1 MDGLTSPTYGYQWVR
16 VDADGTSNPT
26 DITGATSATYK
37 QVEADVGR
45 KLRVTVSF
53 TDDDGKDEGRTS
65 EPTAT
70 VLDTPVGICGRTPQ
84 VRDALVALIHGVS
97 NCADVT
103 APHLAAITGKLELF
117 GQQITALA
125 EGDFA
130 GLTSLTHLSLH
141 TNALT
146 TLPTGVFAELTS
158 LTRLSLYSNALTRLP
173 TGVFAELTAL
183 TELKLGSNQ
192 LSTLPDGVFDGL
204 TSLTQLYLNNNELT
218 TLDDDV
224 FEPLTALTALR
235 LRDNPG
241 APFAPEAVALP
252 DDGTVSAAGGT
263 VTLDGSGSGGPWGTN
278 VTYGWALTDPVSG
291 VTVTFDDDTSA
302 TPVVTIPALAE
313 GTGRTFTLTV
323 TGRGGTDGSV
333 PATDTAT
340 VTAISDDA
348 TLSALTVND
357 GTNDLTLAPAFA
369 SGTFAYAADVAH
381 AVDEVTLSAT
391 VNHAGASVSAVTL
404 NGTAV
409 ADSDFTDGITVPG
422 LLAGGNDIVVT
433 VTVEDTSATRT
444 YTVTVTANT
453 APTAL
458 DALIT
463 TNEDTAY
470 TFGAADFNFDDTD
483 TGDALASVTV
493 VTLLAAGALEL
504 DGTAVTTGQSVP
516 AADIGKLVFTPVAN
530 GNGDAYARFTFR
542 VHDGTDESA
551 ASYVMTV
558 NVTAMNDPA
567 TGAPAISGT
576 GQVGMV
582 LTASP
587 GTIADADGL
596 AGVSYSYQWIQV
608 DGAAETEIGAANTGS
623 YTPVRADVGKTLKVR
638 ASFTDAD
645 SNDEGRTSEPTATV
659 TAAPTAPAIGDASAS
674 EGDAITF
681 TVTLADA
688 ATRDVTVDYA
698 TSVAADDT
706 AAQTDFTARSG
717 TVTFAVGET
726 VQTFTV
732 STLEDRID
740 ESGETFTVTL
750 DNVRPAGAA
759 TLPADPTATGTIMDD
774 DAAPVLV
781 LSVAPASIAE
791 SGGTSTV
798 TVSTGTGSTFADEQT
813 IALAL
818 SGTATEVEDY
828 TISSKSL
835 TLPAG
840 VGSGASSVRAT
851 VTAEDDDIFGGAVNK
866 QLSIAGSR
874 RGANFGATRTITII
888 ENEEAPKL
896 TLTLT
901 DDSISENGGS
911 TTVTASVAPRIADA
925 FTVTFGIDPTAP
937 ATAADYDLSGT
948 LSFAALSDS
957 PTGTVTIAANDNRVD
972 RSDKTVSVTG
982 RSSRSYFRATEAVT
996 LTIEDEDAPPVP
1008 VLEVSTSSIAENGGT
1023 SIVTVTT
1030 GTGSTYATDQ
1040 AIMLSLSGTATVAGD
1055 YSVDSTLT
1063 LLAGVGSGASTVTT
1077 TVTGVDDRIDDDDE
1091 TVVINASRGGTGFGS
1106 PQTVAITD
1114 DDAAPVLVF
1123 SALPAS
1129 IAENGG
1135 VSTVTV
1141 GTGTGSTYATAQ
1153 TITLAVAGTAIE
1165 GSDYTIGSRT
1175 LTLPVGV
1182 GSIASSVTT
1191 PVTGLDDGLFE
1202 GEADQT
1208 VLVTAT
1214 HDGTDAG
1221 TPQTVAVVDDEANSK
1236 VVLTLTPD
1244 TIEEARAPGNPNAN
1258 SATVTATVSPPAE
1271 HPFVVQLGVE
1281 PNAPATANDYTTA
1294 FPVPSF
1300 GLLDFAAEATA
1311 STGLATIYA
1320 VDNDVD
1326 TPDKT
1331 LTISGSIGAYDNGGQ
1346 GLRAPRT
1353 TGIRAPA
1360 PRTLTLRDDDEAADT
1375 VSLSLDVTSVAEAAG
1390 PTDIEVTATLNSGA
1404 RESAVVV
1411 TVTVG
1416 GGTGDDGAVSGADFN
1431 PVEAFTLSILAGE
1444 TSVSA
1449 DFTLTPLDD
1458 RIHEPDEVL
1467 SVVGAANDSLVGVPE
1482 AAGITI
1488 TDNDEAPVLTLE
1500 VAPDLIA
1507 EDGGTATVTVSTG
1520 TGSTFADEQTITL
1533 SLSGSATTGADYAIS
1548 AQTLTLPAGSGAN
1561 ASSVTAAVTAVHDGV
1576 FEGDETLVISGQ
1588 ADGAAFG
1595 EQQTLTITDNE
1606 GSPQVA
1612 LVLSPGSIAEDG
1624 GVSKVTA
1631 TVSPASAE
1639 AFTVAVASAP
1649 VSPAEARDF
1658 QQPGTTLSFAA
1669 GATLSSGS
1677 VTIAAVNN
1685 TADTPNRQVSVSG
1698 TVTAPGVLA
1707 PADATLTI
1715 LDDEGAAVL
1724 TLEVAPATIAEDGGT
1739 ATVTVTTGTGSTFGS
1754 AQAITLV
1761 LGGTATQGEDYTVSA
1776 TQLTLPADAASV
1788 TATVT
1793 GLDDGVFEGDETLL
1807 ISGQADGAA
1816 FGEQQTL
1823 TITDN
1828 EGSPQVRMVL
1838 SPGSIAEDGGVS
1850 TVTATVSPAP
1860 AEAFTVTVAA
1870 TADAPATEADFT
1882 LTGATLSFAANA
1894 AESTG
1899 EVMIAAVDNGVDA
1912 ANKTV
1917 RVTGS
1922 VSSTGIEAPVDAT
1935 LTILDDEGAPVL
1947 ALEVAPATIAE
1958 DGGTATVTVTT
1969 GTGSTFGSA
1978 QAITLVLGG
1987 TATQGEDYTVSA
1999 TQLTLP
2005 ADAASVTAT
2014 VTGLDDGVLEG
2025 DETLLISGQADG
2037 AAFGEQQT
2045 LTITDNEEAPRVTLV
2060 LSPDSIAED
2069 GGVSTVTATVS
2080 PASAEAFTVTV
2091 AATADAPAAG
2101 SDFTLTGATLS
2112 FAANA
2117 AESTGEVTIAAVDN
2131 DEDTPDK
2138 SVTISGTVS
2147 LDGVTAPAGATL
2159 TIADNDE
2166 PPSDDPGVDI
2176 ARQPLTTVEGDEAGS
2191 TFSVKLTVQPVESV
2205 TVTVLAPPASGLT
2218 VVPPELVFTP
2228 DNWNVE
2234 QTVTV
2239 TAAEDADTKSR
2250 TVPLSFAATGAGYED
2265 VPVAPLPVTVIDAS
2279 ELPELRVADARG
2291 REAEGQL
2298 IFDLTLNRAAEQ
2310 AVSVA
2315 FATRDGTARAG
2326 EDYDALAGTA
2336 TIAAGARAT
2345 RIAVP
2350 VRVDLFREA
2359 DESFLLMLS
2368 GADGARLADG
2378 EAIGV
2383 IEDEAALASQWLA
2396 RFGRLAGDHVM
2407 AAVEEQITA
2416 PRGDA
2421 SHVTVAGH
2429 RLTGGTGSF
2438 DTGARG
2444 LDPLG
2449 QPGFGRAPSLQ
2460 AAGLHPA
2467 TGWGWQAPP
2476 GERPWSGD
2484 GGMAVAG
2491 FGSAGAGD
2499 RFGPAGRTLSGRD
2512 LLANSAFLLNAGPG
2526 GGQGASVWG
2535 RGDYT
2540 RFDHLGE
2547 GLQGGGEALSAT
2559 VGVDWACA
2567 RCLIGIAL
2575 SHTAVEAGYGASGR
2589 ESGTL
2594 ESSVT
2599 GLYPYFGVQLAERF
2613 SVWGL
2618 AGQGQG
2624 ELIPAPATGARTEK
2638 LDIET
2643 GLAGFGA
2650 RAELISPDKAFSLAV
2665 KTEAFVSHATSGE
2678 AEGILEAEGEW
2689 RRVRLGLEG
2698 SWLAEFDTGASLR
2711 SSLEVAALQDAG
2723 DAENGR
2729 GAEVGASLRLIDVAP
2744 GLSLSVGVRGLVSH
2758 ESEEYEEW
2766 GGSGGLR
2773 YDPEPG
2779 SAAGPLISLTHSWGA
2794 AQSGGL
2800 QQALRGNGLSRPP
2813 MPLLARRE
2821 EQLSAEF
2828 AWGFEA
2834 FGALGVPWA
2843 RVGTAGAGED
2853 YRVGYSLFT
2862 HRGIPSLE
2870 LGRSALGREVRV
2882 GWALT
2887 VRCRAQVAVQ
2897 VLNSAAGPGERTNTG
2912 FELTLRSIAPGGR
2925 PGAASCD
2932 TLQPLFTSGAPR

>member
-1 MDGLTSPTYGYQWVR
+1 M
-16 VDADGTSNPT
+16 
-26 DITGATSATYK
+26 
-37 QVEADVGR
+37 
-45 KLRVTVSF
+45 
-53 TDDDGKDEGRTS
+53 
-65 EPTAT
+65 
-70 VLDTPVGICGRTPQ
+70 
-84 VRDALVALIHGVS
+84 
-97 NCADVT
+97 
-103 APHLAAITGKLELF
+103 
-117 GQQITALA
+117 
-125 EGDFA
+125 
-130 GLTSLTHLSLH
+130 
-141 TNALT
+141 
-146 TLPTGVFAELTS
+146 
-158 LTRLSLYSNALTRLP
+158 
-173 TGVFAELTAL
+173 
-183 TELKLGSNQ
+183 
-192 LSTLPDGVFDGL
+192 
-204 TSLTQLYLNNNELT
+204 
-218 TLDDDV
+218 
-224 FEPLTALTALR
+224 
-235 LRDNPG
+235 
-241 APFAPEAVALP
+241 
-252 DDGTVSAAGGT
+252 
-263 VTLDGSGSGGPWGTN
+263 
-278 VTYGWALTDPVSG
+278 
-291 VTVTFDDDTSA
+291 
-302 TPVVTIPALAE
+302 
-313 GTGRTFTLTV
+313 
-323 TGRGGTDGSV
+323 
-333 PATDTAT
+333 
-340 VTAISDDA
+340 
-348 TLSALTVND
+348 
-357 GTNDLTLAPAFA
+357 
-369 SGTFAYAADVAH
+369 
-381 AVDEVTLSAT
+381 
-391 VNHAGASVSAVTL
+391 
-404 NGTAV
+404 
-409 ADSDFTDGITVPG
+409 
-422 LLAGGNDIVVT
+422 T
-433 VTVEDTSATRT
+433 VTVR
-444 YTVTVTANT
+444 
-453 APTAL
+453 
-458 DALIT
+458 
-463 TNEDTAY
+463 
-470 TFGAADFNFDDTD
+470 
-483 TGDALASVTV
+483 
-493 VTLLAAGALEL
+493 
-504 DGTAVTTGQSVP
+504 
-516 AADIGKLVFTPVAN
+516 
-530 GNGDAYARFTFR
+530 
-542 VHDGTDESA
+542 
-551 ASYVMTV
+551 
-558 NVTAMNDPA
+558 
-567 TGAPAISGT
+567 
-576 GQVGMV
+576 
-582 LTASP
+582 
-587 GTIADADGL
+587 
-596 AGVSYSYQWIQV
+596 
-608 DGAAETEIGAANTGS
+608 
-623 YTPVRADVGKTLKVR
+623 
-638 ASFTDAD
+638 
-645 SNDEGRTSEPTATV
+645 
-659 TAAPTAPAIGDASAS
+659 
-674 EGDAITF
+674 
-681 TVTLADA
+681 
-688 ATRDVTVDYA
+688 
-698 TSVAADDT
+698 
-706 AAQTDFTARSG
+706 
-717 TVTFAVGET
+717 
-726 VQTFTV
+726 
-732 STLEDRID
+732 
-740 ESGETFTVTL
+740 
-750 DNVRPAGAA
+750 
-759 TLPADPTATGTIMDD
+759 
-774 DAAPVLV
+774 
-781 LSVAPASIAE
+781 
-791 SGGTSTV
+791 
-798 TVSTGTGSTFADEQT
+798 
-813 IALAL
+813 
-818 SGTATEVEDY
+818 
-828 TISSKSL
+828 
-835 TLPAG
+835 
-840 VGSGASSVRAT
+840 
-851 VTAEDDDIFGGAVNK
+851 
-866 QLSIAGSR
+866 
-874 RGANFGATRTITII
+874 
-888 ENEEAPKL
+888 
-896 TLTLT
+896 
-901 DDSISENGGS
+901 
-911 TTVTASVAPRIADA
+911 
-925 FTVTFGIDPTAP
+925 
-937 ATAADYDLSGT
+937 
-948 LSFAALSDS
+948 
-957 PTGTVTIAANDNRVD
+957 
-972 RSDKTVSVTG
+972 
-982 RSSRSYFRATEAVT
+982 
-996 LTIEDEDAPPVP
+996 
-1008 VLEVSTSSIAENGGT
+1008 
-1023 SIVTVTT
+1023 
-1030 GTGSTYATDQ
+1030 
-1040 AIMLSLSGTATVAGD
+1040 
-1055 YSVDSTLT
+1055 
-1063 LLAGVGSGASTVTT
+1063 
-1077 TVTGVDDRIDDDDE
+1077 
-1091 TVVINASRGGTGFGS
+1091 
-1106 PQTVAITD
+1106 
-1114 DDAAPVLVF
+1114 
-1123 SALPAS
+1123 
-1129 IAENGG
+1129 
-1135 VSTVTV
+1135 
-1141 GTGTGSTYATAQ
+1141 
-1153 TITLAVAGTAIE
+1153 
-1165 GSDYTIGSRT
+1165 
-1175 LTLPVGV
+1175 
-1182 GSIASSVTT
+1182 
-1191 PVTGLDDGLFE
+1191 
-1202 GEADQT
+1202 
-1208 VLVTAT
+1208 
-1214 HDGTDAG
+1214 
-1221 TPQTVAVVDDEANSK
+1221 
-1236 VVLTLTPD
+1236 
-1244 TIEEARAPGNPNAN
+1244 
-1258 SATVTATVSPPAE
+1258 
-1271 HPFVVQLGVE
+1271 
-1281 PNAPATANDYTTA
+1281 
-1294 FPVPSF
+1294 
-1300 GLLDFAAEATA
+1300 
-1311 STGLATIYA
+1311 
-1320 VDNDVD
+1320 
-1326 TPDKT
+1326 
-1331 LTISGSIGAYDNGGQ
+1331 
-1346 GLRAPRT
+1346 
-1353 TGIRAPA
+1353 
-1360 PRTLTLRDDDEAADT
+1360 
-1375 VSLSLDVTSVAEAAG
+1375 
-1390 PTDIEVTATLNSGA
+1390 
-1404 RESAVVV
+1404 
-1411 TVTVG
+1411 

-1444 TSVSA
+1444 TSGSA

-1458 RIHEPDEVL
+1458 RIDEPNEVL
-1467 SVVGAANDSLVGVPE
+1467 SVVGVANDSLVGVPE
-1482 AAGITI
+1482 AVGITI
-1488 TDNDEAPVLTLE
+1488 TDNDEAPELTLE
-1500 VAPDLIA
+1500 VQPATIA

-1576 FEGDETLVISGQ
+1576 FEGDETLLISGQ

-1649 VSPAEARDF
+1649 VSPAEAGDF
-1658 QQPGTTLSFAA
+1658 QQSGTTLSFAA

-1715 LDDEGAAVL
+1715 LDDEGAPVLTLEVAPATIAEDGGTATVTVTTGTGSTFGSVQAITLVLGGTATQGEDYTVSATQLTLPADAASVTATVTGLDDGIFEGDETLLISGQADGAAFGEQQTLTITDNEGSPQVTLVLSPGSIAEDGGVSTVTATVSPAPAEAFTVTVAATADAPATEADFTLTGATLSFAANAAESTGEVTIAAVDNGVDAANKTVRVTGSVSSAGIEAPVDATLTILDDEGAPVL

-1816 FGEQQTL
+1816 IGEQQTL

-1828 EGSPQVRMVL
+1828 EEAPRVTLVL
-1838 SPGSIAEDGGVS
+1838 SPDSIAEDGGVS

-1870 TADAPATEADFT
+1870 TADAPAADSDFT

-1899 EVMIAAVDNGVDA
+1899 EVTIAAVDNDVDA
-1912 ANKTV
+1912 ADKTV

-1922 VSSTGIEAPVDAT
+1922 VSAAGIEAPVDAT
-1935 LTILDDEGAPVL
+1935 LTIADDDEASSTVTLTVTPQRIGEGAGATPIEVTA
-1947 ALEVAPATIAE
+1947 ALDSGARESDTVITLSLGGGGEAAASPGVDYAAVSDFSLTIPATETSTAATFMLTPIEDRIDEPDETLTLTGIAGDSSIGVPEAATLILVDNDEAPELSLQVDPASIAE

-1987 TATQGEDYTVSA
+1987 TATQREDYTVSA

-2005 ADAASVTAT
+2005 AGAASVTAT
-2014 VTGLDDGVLEG
+2014 VTAVDDGVIEG

-2037 AAFGEQQT
+2037 AAFGEQQTLTITDGEQQT

-2091 AATADAPAAG
+2091 AATADAPAAD

-2117 AESTGEVTIAAVDN
+2117 AGSTGEVTIAAVDN

-2159 TIADNDE
+2159 TIADDDA

-2176 ARQPLTTVEGDEAGS
+2176 GRQSLTTVEGDEAGS
-2191 TFSVKLTVQPVESV
+2191 TFSVKLTVQPIESV
-2205 TVTVLAPPASGLT
+2205 TVTVLTPPASGLT

-2228 DNWNVE
+2228 DNWNIA
-2234 QTVTV
+2234 QTVMV
-2239 TAAEDADTKSR
+2239 TAAEDADTTSR
-2250 TVPLSFAATGAGYED
+2250 TVPLSFAASGAGYED
-2265 VPVAPLPVTVIDAS
+2265 VPVAPLLVTVIDAPV
-2279 ELPELRVADARG
+2279 LPELRVADARG

-2444 LDPLG
+2444 LDPRG

-2575 SHTAVEAGYGASGR
+2575 SHTAVEAGYGAAGQ

-2624 ELIPAPATGARTEK
+2624 ELIAAPATGARTEK

-2665 KTEAFVSHATSGE
+2665 KTEAFVSRATSGE
-2678 AEGILEAEGEW
+2678 AAGILEAEGEW

-2744 GLSLSVGVRGLVSH
+2744 GLSLSVRVHGLVSH

-2773 YDPEPG
+2773 YDPEPD
-2779 SAAGPLISLTHSWGA
+2779 SAAGPLVSLTHSWGA

-2843 RVGTAGAGED
+2843 RVGTTGAGED

-2862 HRGIPSLE
+2862 HRGTPSLE
-2870 LGRSALGREVRV
+2870 LGRSALGRETRV
-2882 GWALT
+2882 GWAFT

-2897 VLNSAAGPGERTNTG
+2897 VLHAAAGPGARTNTG
-2912 FELTLRSIAPGGR
+2912 FELTFRSIAPGGR
-2925 PGAASCD
+2925 PGAASCG
-2932 TLQPLFTSGAPR
+2932 TLQPLFSSVAPR

>member
-1 MDGLTSPTYGYQWVR
+1 MTTGQSVPAADVGKLVFTPVANGNGDAYASFTFRVHDGTDESAASYVMTVNVTAMNDPATGAPAISGTGQVGMVLTASPGTIA
-16 VDADGTSNPT
+16 DADGLAGVSYSYQWIQVDGVAETEIGAAN
-26 DITGATSATYK
+26 TGSYTP
-37 QVEADVGR
+37 VRADVGKTLKVR
-45 KLRVTVSF
+45 ASF
-53 TDDDGKDEGRTS
+53 TDADSNDEGRTS

-84 VRDALVALIHGVS
+84 VRDALVALIPGVS

-125 EGDFA
+125 VGDFA

-158 LTRLSLYSNALTRLP
+158 LTRLSLYSNALTTLP

-183 TELKLGSNQ
+183 TELLLGSNQ
-192 LSTLPDGVFDGL
+192 LSTLPDRVFDGLTRLETLALRNNALTMLDAGVFAGLTSLTSLNLYDTRLVTLSDDVFKPLTALAELRLGGNSLTTLPAEVFNGLTSLTVLRLAHNELTTLDAGVFDGL

-241 APFAPEAVALP
+241 APFAPDAVALP

-422 LLAGGNDIVVT
+422 LLAGGNEIVVT
-433 VTVEDTSATRT
+433 VTVGDTSATRT

-458 DALIT
+458 DALVT

-530 GNGDAYARFTFR
+530 GNGDAYASFTFR

-551 ASYVMTV
+551 SSYVMTV

-608 DGAAETEIGAANTGS
+608 DGVAETEIGAANTGS

-645 SNDEGRTSEPTATV
+645 SNDEGRTSEPTAAV

-1040 AIMLSLSGTATVAGD
+1040 AIMLSLSGTATVASD

-1063 LLAGVGSGASTVTT
+1063 LPAGVGSGASTVTT

-1106 PQTVAITD
+1106 PQAVAITD

-1165 GSDYTIGSRT
+1165 GSDYKIGSRT
-1175 LTLPVGV
+1175 LRLPAGV

-1221 TPQTVAVVDDEANSK
+1221 TPQTVAVVDDEANSQ

-1294 FPVPSF
+1294 FPVPSL

-1331 LTISGSIGAYDNGGQ
+1331 LTISGSIAAYNYDGQ

-1353 TGIRAPA
+1353 TGILAPA
-1360 PRTLTLRDDDEAADT
+1360 RRTLTIRDDDEAADA

-1404 RESAVVV
+1404 RESVVVV

-1444 TSVSA
+1444 PSA
-1449 DFTLTPLDD
+1449 SANFTLMPLDD
-1458 RIHEPDEVL
+1458 RIDESDEVL
-1467 SVVGAANDSLVGVPE
+1467 SVTGTTNDPLVGVPE
-1482 AAGITI
+1482 AVGITI
-1488 TDNDEAPVLTLE
+1488 TDNDEVPVLTLE
-1500 VAPDLIA
+1500 VAPDL
-1507 EDGGTATVTVSTG
+1507 
-1520 TGSTFADEQTITL
+1520 
-1533 SLSGSATTGADYAIS
+1533 
-1548 AQTLTLPAGSGAN
+1548 
-1561 ASSVTAAVTAVHDGV
+1561 
-1576 FEGDETLVISGQ
+1576 
-1588 ADGAAFG
+1588 
-1595 EQQTLTITDNE
+1595 
-1606 GSPQVA
+1606 
-1612 LVLSPGSIAEDG
+1612 
-1624 GVSKVTA
+1624 
-1631 TVSPASAE
+1631 
-1639 AFTVAVASAP
+1639 
-1649 VSPAEARDF
+1649 
-1658 QQPGTTLSFAA
+1658 
-1669 GATLSSGS
+1669 
-1677 VTIAAVNN
+1677 
-1685 TADTPNRQVSVSG
+1685 
-1698 TVTAPGVLA
+1698 
-1707 PADATLTI
+1707 
-1715 LDDEGAAVL
+1715 
-1724 TLEVAPATIAEDGGT
+1724 IAEDGGT

-1807 ISGQADGAA
+1807 ISGQVDGAV

-1828 EGSPQVRMVL
+1828 EGSPQVTLVL
-1838 SPGSIAEDGGVS
+1838 SPDSIAEDGGVS
-1850 TVTATVSPAP
+1850 TVT
-1860 AEAFTVTVAA
+1860 A

-1899 EVMIAAVDNGVDA
+1899 EVTIAAVDNGVDA

-1922 VSSTGIEAPVDAT
+1922 VSSAGIEAPADAT
-1935 LTILDDEGAPVL
+1935 LTILDDDTAPVL
-1947 ALEVAPATIAE
+1947 TILDDDAAPALTLEVAPATIAE
-1958 DGGTATVTVTT
+1958 DGGTATVTVAT

-1999 TQLTLP
+1999 TQLTLT
-2005 ADAASVTAT
+2005 AGAASVTAT
-2014 VTGLDDGVLEG
+2014 VTGLDDGVFEG
-2025 DETLLISGQADG
+2025 DETLVISGQADG

-2069 GGVSTVTATVS
+2069 GGVSTATATVS

-2091 AATADAPAAG
+2091 AATADAPATDA
-2101 SDFTLTGATLS
+2101 DFTLSGATLS

-2117 AESTGEVTIAAVDN
+2117 AGSTGEVTIAAVDN

-2138 SVTISGTVS
+2138 MVSVSGTVS
-2147 LDGVTAPAGATL
+2147 LDSVTAPA
-2159 TIADNDE
+2159 
-2166 PPSDDPGVDI
+2166 
-2176 ARQPLTTVEGDEAGS
+2176 
-2191 TFSVKLTVQPVESV
+2191 SV
-2205 TVTVLAPPASGLT
+2205 TVTINDDDEPPPPVQRGVDISPTALIIGEGDDTGGSYNMNPIAEPSEDVTVTVSAPAGSGLMVAPAQLT
-2218 VVPPELVFTP
+2218 FTSA
-2228 DNWNVE
+2228 NWQTTQKVTITAGVDDDSDD
-2234 QTVTV
+2234 QTVTL
-2239 TAAEDADTKSR
+2239 THAAA
-2250 TVPLSFAATGAGYED
+2250 GAGYESVTIAD
-2265 VPVAPLPVTVIDAS
+2265 VMVTVTERIAP
-2279 ELPELRVADARG
+2279 EMPELRVADARG

-2438 DTGARG
+2438 DTGARR

-2449 QPGFGRAPSLQ
+2449 QP
-2460 AAGLHPA
+2460 
-2467 TGWGWQAPP
+2467 
-2476 GERPWSGD
+2476 
-2484 GGMAVAG
+2484 G

-2526 GGQGASVWG
+2526 GGQGTSVWG

-2567 RCLIGIAL
+2567 RCLVGIAL
-2575 SHTAVEAGYGASGR
+2575 SHTAVEGGYGAAGQ

-2624 ELIPAPATGARTEK
+2624 ELIAAPATGARTEK

-2665 KTEAFVSHATSGE
+2665 KTEAFVSRATSGE
-2678 AEGILEAEGEW
+2678 AAGILEAEGEW

-2744 GLSLSVGVRGLVSH
+2744 GLSLSLGVRGLVSH

-2773 YDPEPG
+2773 YDPEPD
-2779 SAAGPLISLTHSWGA
+2779 SAAGPLVSLTHSWGA

-2843 RVGTAGAGED
+2843 RVGTTGAGED

-2862 HRGIPSLE
+2862 HRGTPSLE
-2870 LGRSALGREVRV
+2870 LGRSALGRETRV
-2882 GWALT
+2882 GWAFT

-2897 VLNSAAGPGERTNTG
+2897 VLHAAAGPGERTNTG

-2932 TLQPLFTSGAPR
+2932 TLQPLFTSVAPR